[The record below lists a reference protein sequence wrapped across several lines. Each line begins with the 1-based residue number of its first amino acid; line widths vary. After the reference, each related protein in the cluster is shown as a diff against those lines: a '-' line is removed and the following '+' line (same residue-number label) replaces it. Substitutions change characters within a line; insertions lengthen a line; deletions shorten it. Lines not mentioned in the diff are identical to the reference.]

1 MARRCAICDKGTVS
15 GHSISHAHNVTNR
28 TWKPN
33 LQRMR
38 AVVDGTT
45 RRVWVCTRCLRDGKV
60 EKPPARDW
68 SPETEEAPGT

>member
-45 RRVWVCTRCLRDGKV
+45 RRVWVCTRCLRAGKV
-60 EKPPARDW
+60 LKPPARDW